1 MPFTMRL
8 FMVPLLLALMVPGLT
23 GCQPASSGNYQQHV
37 QDPERLHAAVKKLSD
52 VMVHDIFSPPQASR
66 AFAYTSLAAYE
77 ALQPAH
83 SETRTLAGQL
93 NGLTPV
99 PSPPEAEYE
108 PTLAAVHA
116 FLKVAEEMVYSQQRI
131 ATHHEAMRARL
142 DESGIPEGVLQ
153 RSLDYGD
160 AVAQHILD
168 WASQD
173 NYKQT
178 RSGPQYTVTDDS
190 SRWEPTPPGYM
201 DAVEPNWNQIRPF
214 VMEAADQFKPT
225 RPHPYSMDEGSPFY
239 QEVME
244 VYEVGKN
251 LTDEQREIAAFW
263 DCNPYVVHTRGH
275 VMYATKYMT
284 PGAHWM
290 LIGTIV
296 ARQTEASMMR
306 AAEIYARLGVAVADG
321 FISAFDEK
329 YRSDLVRPETVI
341 NRSIDDS
348 WRPLLQTPPFPE
360 YTSAHSVVSAAAAE
374 TLTDLYGEPFA
385 FRDTSEVEYG
395 LPVRSFDSFREAA
408 EEAAISRLYGG
419 IHYRM
424 AIENGVDQGTAL
436 GEYVV
441 SQIETRPS
449 AMASAEGQ

>member
-1 MPFTMRL
+1 
-8 FMVPLLLALMVPGLT
+8 
-23 GCQPASSGNYQQHV
+23 
-37 QDPERLHAAVKKLSD
+37 
-52 VMVHDIFSPPQASR
+52 
-66 AFAYTSLAAYE
+66 
-77 ALQPAH
+77 
-83 SETRTLAGQL
+83 
-93 NGLTPV
+93 
-99 PSPPEAEYE
+99 
-108 PTLAAVHA
+108 
-116 FLKVAEEMVYSQQRI
+116 
-131 ATHHEAMRARL
+131 
-142 DESGIPEGVLQ
+142 
-153 RSLDYGD
+153 
-160 AVAQHILD
+160 
-168 WASQD
+168 
-173 NYKQT
+173 
-178 RSGPQYTVTDDS
+178 
-190 SRWEPTPPGYM
+190 
-201 DAVEPNWNQIRPF
+201 
-214 VMEAADQFKPT
+214 
-225 RPHPYSMDEGSPFY
+225 MDEGSPFY

-306 AAEIYARLGVAVADG
+306 AAKIYARLGVAVADG

-441 SQIETRPS
+441 EQIETRPA